1 MGETMTKRRISGI
14 GSTASAVVLICV
26 LAGSSVV
33 AQQTGSVEV
42 TNAGVVTE
50 NPRGDSVVLGTV
62 EPGTVL
68 QVVEVQ
74 EPWYL
79 VDAPDGV
86 DEWRRAWLHQRYITV
101 LSMPEM
107 PAVDG
112 EEGEDEG
119 QVELRTSIRG
129 FAQIGGV
136 RFTAN
141 DSFDA
146 VTGSAWG
153 IMYGGGAQVGF
164 SSGLFFQGSYERYE
178 ETGQRVLVA
187 DDQIFELG
195 IDNVVTFTPIQ
206 AVVGYRQPGGKKTVG
221 YVGAGAGWYRFQ
233 EEAAFS
239 EPGDNVDETK
249 PGFVVLGGVEYA
261 VTPWFWVGGEGQWTY
276 IPKILGKDGISEAFE
291 EDDLGGFTI
300 RLKLSFGL

>member
-1 MGETMTKRRISGI
+1 MGETMRKRWISRV
-14 GSTASAVVLICV
+14 GSTASAALLICA
-26 LAGSSVV
+26 LAGSSV
-33 AQQTGSVEV
+33 AAQTGSVEV

-50 NPRGDSVVLGTV
+50 NPRGDSLVLGTV

-68 QVVEVQ
+68 EVVEVQ
-74 EPWYL
+74 GAWYL

-86 DEWRRAWLHQRYITV
+86 DTWRRAWLHQRYVAV
-101 LSMPEM
+101 LSMPGT
-107 PAVDG
+107 PSVDG
-112 EEGEDEG
+112 EEREDEG
-119 QVELRTSIRG
+119 LIELRTTIRG
-129 FAQIGGV
+129 FAQIGAI

-153 IMYGGGAQVGF
+153 VMYGGGAQVGF

-195 IDNVVTFTPIQ
+195 IENVVTFTPIQ
-206 AVVGYRQPGGKKTVG
+206 AVVGYRQPAGKKTMG

-249 PGFVVLGGVEYA
+249 PGLVVLGGIEYA

-276 IPKILGKDGISEAFE
+276 IPELLGNDGISEAFE
-291 EDDLGGFTI
+291 EDDLGGLTI

>member
-1 MGETMTKRRISGI
+1 MGKTMTKRRISGI
-14 GSTASAVVLICV
+14 GSTVSAVVLICV
-26 LAGSSVV
+26 LAGSSV
-33 AQQTGSVEV
+33 AGQQTGSVEV
-42 TNAGVVTE
+42 TNPGVVTE
-50 NPRGDSVVLGTV
+50 NPRGDSLVLGTV

-68 QVVEVQ
+68 EVVEVQ
-74 EPWYL
+74 GPWYF
-79 VDAPDGV
+79 VEAPDGV
-86 DEWRRAWLHQRYITV
+86 DGWRRAWLHERYIAV
-101 LSMPEM
+101 LSMPETLS
-107 PAVDG
+107 ADG
-112 EEGEDEG
+112 EEGEDEERI
-119 QVELRTSIRG
+119 ELGTSIRG
-129 FAQIGGV
+129 FAQIGGI
-136 RFTAN
+136 RFTAS

-164 SSGLFFQGSYERYE
+164 SNGLFFQGSYDRYE

-187 DDQIFELG
+187 DNQIFELG
-195 IDNVVTFTPIQ
+195 IDNVITFTPIQ
-206 AVVGYRQPGGKKTVG
+206 LVVGYRQPASTKTMG

-261 VTPWFWVGGEGQWTY
+261 VTPWLWVGGEGQWTY
-276 IPKILGKDGISEAFE
+276 IPEILGKDGISEAFE